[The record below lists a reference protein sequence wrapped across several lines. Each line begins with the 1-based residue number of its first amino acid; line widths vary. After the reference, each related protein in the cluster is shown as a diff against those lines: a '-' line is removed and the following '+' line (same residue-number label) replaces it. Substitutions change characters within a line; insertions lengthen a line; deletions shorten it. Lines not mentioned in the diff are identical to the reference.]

1 MEITPL
7 GSGCEVGRSCCIVRF
22 RGATIMFDCGVHPAY
37 SGLASLPYFDEID
50 LSTVDLL
57 LITHFHMDH
66 CGAVPYFTEK
76 TNFKGRVFMTH
87 PTKAIYKILLHDA
100 AKIGSDDDKMYDEG
114 DLLNSMAKIETIN
127 YHQLLQHKGVKFSCY
142 NAGHVLGA
150 AMFQIEVSGVR
161 VLYTGDFS
169 RNEDRH
175 LLGAEAPPE
184 PPHVLIVESTFGVQ
198 LHDPQEVRERR
209 FTQKIHEIIKR
220 GGRCLIPVFALGRSQ
235 ELLLILDEYWREHDG
250 TAFESALQVD
260 PEHGVSPVKLID
272 MRFIIALG
280 ELGGTMVRRQ
290 DLPKEAFIDLDTL
303 KRMPHYNTL
312 PIISISHPWQ
322 QADHPD
328 PKEVNLQLLAKVMK
342 ILGGTFAV
350 FFE

>member
-1 MEITPL
+1 MSTVVVNGAAGAQSVVVDQDLMEIMPL
-7 GSGCEVGRSCCIVRF
+7 GSGQEVGRSCVVVKFKGSCV
-22 RGATIMFDCGVHPAY
+22 MFDCGIHPAH
-37 SGLASLPYFDEID
+37 SGLQSFPFFDEID
-50 LSTVDLL
+50 PSTVDLL

-235 ELLLILDEYWREHDG
+235 ELLLILDEYWR
-250 TAFESALQVD
+250 
-260 PEHGVSPVKLID
+260 
-272 MRFIIALG
+272 
-280 ELGGTMVRRQ
+280 
-290 DLPKEAFIDLDTL
+290 
-303 KRMPHYNTL
+303 
-312 PIISISHPWQ
+312 
-322 QADHPD
+322 DHPELHSV
-328 PKEVNLQLLAKVMK
+328 PIFYASPLAKKCMRVYQTYINMMNQHVRSGV
-342 ILGGTFAV
+342 LRNDAV
-350 FFE
+350 DATQHVSRRAGEGPDGRREPLPVRARAKFEFGR